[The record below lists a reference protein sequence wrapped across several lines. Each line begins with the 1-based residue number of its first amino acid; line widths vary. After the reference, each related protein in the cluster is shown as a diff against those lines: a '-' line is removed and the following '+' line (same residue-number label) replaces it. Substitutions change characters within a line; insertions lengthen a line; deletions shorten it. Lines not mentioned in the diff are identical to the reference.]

1 MNDFKQGDHV
11 VVINDSSDSA
21 IFNNFVYVVIAEKE
35 NSVFVKMLGA
45 EIFYEMPKYQIEH
58 ATLEEIAAEY
68 RNDKTPLMQHLDKC
82 EEVVKTW
89 PKWKL
94 ESIRDAFG
102 IPVLDNDMGDDSHIE
117 NHVSPLCK
125 MGVK

>member
-21 IFNNFVYVVIAEKE
+21 IFNNFVYVVIEEKE

-58 ATLEEIAAEY
+58 ATSEEITTGF
-68 RNDKTPLMQHLDKC
+68 RNDKPPLMQHLGKC
-82 EEVVKTW
+82 ELETLRDCDTSPNCKKFDERVK
-89 PKWKL
+89 
-94 ESIRDAFG
+94 
-102 IPVLDNDMGDDSHIE
+102 
-117 NHVSPLCK
+117 
-125 MGVK
+125 

>member
-45 EIFYEMPKYQIEH
+45 EIYYEMPKYQIEH
-58 ATLEEIAAEY
+58 ATSEEIAAEY
-68 RNDKTPLMQHLDKC
+68 RNDKSPLMQYLGKC
-82 EEVVKTW
+82 E
-89 PKWKL
+89 L
-94 ESIRDAFG
+94 ENLRDC
-102 IPVLDNDMGDDSHIE
+102 DT
-117 NHVSPLCK
+117 SPNCK
-125 MGVK
+125 KFDERVE